1 MHTSPIVG
9 RLAPSPT
16 GELHLGHARS
26 FLLAW
31 WSARAAGGRVVLRW
45 EDIGSDRVRPEF
57 VQAMRT
63 DLAWLGLD
71 HDGEEVVQSARLGP
85 IRSVIDGLLARGAVY
100 PCICS
105 RSAVRAAQ
113 DELAA
118 PHPTRAV
125 REAHTEAA
133 APSPRSAPVDRST
146 RTDFAG
152 PPELEELF
160 AEPEPAYPGTCR
172 GRFGSLGAAL
182 AELAREGHGQRA
194 PALRFDVARAGSRRR
209 VHDAVWGAVEVDLA
223 VHGGDFVVARGA
235 ADGAHEVG
243 YQVAVVVDDAADGVN
258 EVVRGVDLM
267 TSAAR
272 QELIAEAAGLPS
284 PKWAHVPLVTD
295 AEGQRLAKRTRAA
308 SLEHLRAAGVA
319 AADVVRWAA
328 VSAGLVPAAAAGELH
343 AAPDALARL
352 DPREPLGGLARSPV
366 VLPDFDRTSS

>member
-45 EDIGSDRVRPEF
+45 EDIGSDRVRPAF
-57 VQAMRT
+57 VEAMRA

-71 HDGEEVVQSARLGP
+71 HDGEEVVQSARLEP
-85 IRSVIDGLLARGAVY
+85 IRTVIDALLADGAIY

-105 RSAVRAAQ
+105 RSEVRAAQ

-118 PHPTRAV
+118 PHPTSMTLGPDASTGDATARTV
-125 REAHTEAA
+125 EATA
-133 APSPRSAPVDRST
+133 SFS
-146 RTDFAG
+146 G
-152 PPELEELF
+152 PPELAALF
-160 AEPEPAYPGTCR
+160 VEPEPAYPGTCR
-172 GRFGSLGAAL
+172 ERFGSLTEAL
-182 AELAREGHGQRA
+182 AELGGERA
-194 PALRFDVARAGSRRR
+194 PALRFDVAKAGARRQ
-209 VHDAVWGAVEVDLA
+209 VHDVIWGAVEVDLA
-223 VHGGDFVVARGA
+223 VHGGDFVVGRGA
-235 ADGAHEVG
+235 ADGRHEVG

-272 QELIAEAAGLPS
+272 QELIAEAASLPS
-284 PKWAHVPLVTD
+284 PRWAHVPLVTD
-295 AEGQRLAKRTRAA
+295 ANGQRLAKRTRAA
-308 SLEHLRAAGVA
+308 SLEHLRAAGVP

-328 VSAGLVPAAAAGELH
+328 VSAGLIKGEIADELH
-343 AAPDALARL
+343 TATDVLDRLNPHAPLSDIARGSVAV
-352 DPREPLGGLARSPV
+352 PRFAQGEP
-366 VLPDFDRTSS
+366 